1 MHSASEIKFAHHTAT
16 DAGSDAKYISDPD
29 CMDAG
34 SVAKYISDPDSRGV
48 APPTPVGR
56 VK

>member
-1 MHSASEIKFAHHTAT
+1 MYFAHDTET
-16 DAGSDAKYISDPD
+16 DAGSVAKYISDPD

>member
-1 MHSASEIKFAHHTAT
+1 MQSGSEMYFAHDTET
-16 DAGSDAKYISDPD
+16 DAGSVAKYISDPD